1 METLRIFHVGM
12 ITSQLQN
19 YCGFD
24 IYMYIRQLSLAYV
37 LTVQVHKFYLLIT
50 IHSSDTAPGAVFAG
64 SMQLLAGVKLCTGR
78 TITNHPHFE
87 NKLLRE
93 RTVQVYD
100 LCMHVH
106 A

>member
-1 METLRIFHVGM
+1 MHL
-12 ITSQLQN
+12 
-19 YCGFD
+19 
-24 IYMYIRQLSLAYV
+24 YIRRHLQHCTYIQTCVRIANYIYIIYV
-37 LTVQVHKFYLLIT
+37 PSKFIYLLLS

-93 RTVQVYD
+93 RTVQV
-100 LCMHVH
+100 
-106 A
+106 

>member
-1 METLRIFHVGM
+1 
-12 ITSQLQN
+12 
-19 YCGFD
+19 
-24 IYMYIRQLSLAYV
+24 MYILVLGIHKYICLS
-37 LTVQVHKFYLLIT
+37 TIFYLNFSYLFIPT
-50 IHSSDTAPGAVFAG
+50 HSSDTGPDAVFAG

-93 RTVQVYD
+93 RTVQVVFDTITY
-100 LCMHVH
+100 CIS

>member
-1 METLRIFHVGM
+1 
-12 ITSQLQN
+12 
-19 YCGFD
+19 
-24 IYMYIRQLSLAYV
+24 MYILV
-37 LTVQVHKFYLLIT
+37 LGIHKYICISTIFYLNFSYLFIPT
-50 IHSSDTAPGAVFAG
+50 HSSDTAPDAVFAG

-93 RTVQVYD
+93 RTVQVVVDTITY
-100 LCMHVH
+100 CIS